1 MTLLTPDLRFAL
13 RANDLARRAAA
24 RAGQAEPDPMPV
36 VKLFNPLGAGTW
48 LATELWEDGDT
59 LFGVADL
66 GFGCPELGA
75 FSLRELASLRLP
87 YAVRSPRVMIKT
99 DRTKQCSPGSWRPI
113 ASDYVHPFCLRNQSF
128 SCPAIK
134 LFWASVSDLEIK
146 GKLAAFPS

>member
-13 RANDLARRAAA
+13 RTNDLARRAAA

-48 LATELWEDGDT
+48 LATELREDGDT
-59 LFGVADL
+59 LFGLADL

-87 YAVRSPRVMIKT
+87 YGLGIERDIGFEGLAPLSVWAATARSA
-99 DRTKQCSPGSWRPI
+99 GSIIW
-113 ASDYVHPFCLRNQSF
+113 AEALLRRK
-128 SCPAIK
+128 PPT
-134 LFWASVSDLEIK
+134 EPE
-146 GKLAAFPS
+146 GG

>member
-1 MTLLTPDLRFAL
+1 MTLLPPDLRLAL
-13 RANDLARRAAA
+13 RTNDLARRAAA

-59 LFGVADL
+59 LFGLADL

-87 YAVRSPRVMIKT
+87 YGLGIERDIGFEGLAPLSVWAATARSAGSIIWAVALLRRKSPAE
-99 DRTKQCSPGSWRPI
+99 PG
-113 ASDYVHPFCLRNQSF
+113 
-128 SCPAIK
+128 
-134 LFWASVSDLEIK
+134 
-146 GKLAAFPS
+146 GG